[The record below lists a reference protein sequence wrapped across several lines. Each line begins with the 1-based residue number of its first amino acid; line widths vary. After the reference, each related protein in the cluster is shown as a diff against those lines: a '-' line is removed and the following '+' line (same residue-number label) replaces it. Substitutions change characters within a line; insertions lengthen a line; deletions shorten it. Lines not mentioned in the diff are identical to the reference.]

1 MLLPYS
7 LDSIEPFD
15 VPALEWIWIFSW
27 SPLRRVDLG
36 LTFPLP
42 APLYIG
48 LPTGVGHRRAQ
59 LEEDVSDDSTS
70 TPHRFRHPR
79 HSGPRRVHDSR

>member
-1 MLLPYS
+1 MLRPYS

-48 LPTGVGHRRAQ
+48 LPP
-59 LEEDVSDDSTS
+59 E
-70 TPHRFRHPR
+70 
-79 HSGPRRVHDSR
+79 